1 MVRGVSLA
9 YGAYLLLPIVLLVIG
24 SFGQNWTNTLLPNGA
39 TGQWYAELW
48 HDAAFR
54 RAFSTSLMV
63 ALAACAINAVLATP
77 LAYALHRGERAGRAF
92 AGRVVAAMPVAVP
105 PITLGFGYLIV
116 FNTDA
121 MPWLGSTPLLIAAH
135 AIATLPYLTNAL
147 LTDLRH
153 LGLDRLEQA
162 AATLGATEY
171 QRFTGIVL
179 PSLRQSLLS
188 GLVMVAALSIGEF
201 NLSTCWRVFTIAPIR
216 CCCCRRSM
224 APRDSPAP
232 PPWCCL
238 SSPASPPCCRPFFCA
253 DPNELGL

>member
-1 MVRGVSLA
+1 
-9 YGAYLLLPIVLLVIG
+9 
-24 SFGQNWTNTLLPNGA
+24 
-39 TGQWYAELW
+39 
-48 HDAAFR
+48 
-54 RAFSTSLMV
+54 
-63 ALAACAINAVLATP
+63 
-77 LAYALHRGERAGRAF
+77 
-92 AGRVVAAMPVAVP
+92 MPVAVP

-201 NLSTCWRVFTIAPIR
+201 NLSNLLAGFTIAPIR

-253 DPNELGL
+253 DPNEPGL

>member
-1 MVRGVSLA
+1 
-9 YGAYLLLPIVLLVIG
+9 
-24 SFGQNWTNTLLPNGA
+24 
-39 TGQWYAELW
+39 
-48 HDAAFR
+48 
-54 RAFSTSLMV
+54 
-63 ALAACAINAVLATP
+63 
-77 LAYALHRGERAGRAF
+77 
-92 AGRVVAAMPVAVP
+92 MPVAVP

-121 MPWLGSTPLLIAAH
+121 MPWGSTPLLIAAH

-201 NLSTCWRVFTIAPIR
+201 NLSNLLAGFQSHLSGAAVAGVLWRHGIR
-216 CCCCRRSM
+216 LRRHRG
-224 APRDSPAP
+224 AAYPRQRRRLAVV
-232 PPWCCL
+232 L
-238 SSPASPPCCRPFFCA
+238 SSARIPMSLVFDTVDYRYPGPGRASWHFDAGRH
-253 DPNELGL
+253 G

>member
-1 MVRGVSLA
+1 M
-9 YGAYLLLPIVLLVIG
+9 LLVIG

-201 NLSTCWRVFTIAPIR
+201 NLSNLLAGTIAPIR

-238 SSPASPPCCRPFFCA
+238 SSPASPPCCRPFCA

>member
-1 MVRGVSLA
+1 M
-9 YGAYLLLPIVLLVIG
+9 LLVIG

-162 AATLGATEY
+162 AATLGSH
-171 QRFTGIVL
+171 RV
-179 PSLRQSLLS
+179 P
-188 GLVMVAALSIGEF
+188 ALHRHRPAE
-201 NLSTCWRVFTIAPIR
+201 
-216 CCCCRRSM
+216 
-224 APRDSPAP
+224 PAP
-232 PPWCCL
+232 K
-238 SSPASPPCCRPFFCA
+238 PAVRPGHGRG
-253 DPNELGL
+253 PVHR

>member
-1 MVRGVSLA
+1 M
-9 YGAYLLLPIVLLVIG
+9 LLVIG

-179 PSLRQSLLS
+179 PSLRQSCCPAWSWSRPCPSVNSIFQPVGGFQSHLS
-188 GLVMVAALSIGEF
+188 GAAVAGVLWRHGIRLRRHRGAAYPRQRRRLAVVLSLRG
-201 NLSTCWRVFTIAPIR
+201 SQ
-216 CCCCRRSM
+216 
-224 APRDSPAP
+224 
-232 PPWCCL
+232 
-238 SSPASPPCCRPFFCA
+238 
-253 DPNELGL
+253 